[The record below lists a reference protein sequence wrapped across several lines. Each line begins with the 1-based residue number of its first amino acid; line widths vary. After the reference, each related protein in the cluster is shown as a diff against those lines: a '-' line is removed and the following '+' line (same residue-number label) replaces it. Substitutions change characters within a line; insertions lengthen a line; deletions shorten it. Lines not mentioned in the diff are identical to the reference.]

1 MANAA
6 MTPARAWAWARAA
19 PPPWALMAALAL
31 ACAPDF
37 ANPTTIRDL
46 RLLVVVADPPEALVD
61 LPAWAA
67 AGEVPPGALPPFT
80 LTALLVDPAGGG
92 RPLGYRAEACG
103 NDPLNGANDTR
114 MQSGRLGLTV
124 SGAPCPAG
132 SALVAEGTAAPGA
145 DGVALVSVSFAPTE
159 ALLAAAVKADPLG
172 VQLGL
177 PLTVSFVFRA
187 GDEEVVG
194 LKRVLLS
201 PRLAP
206 EQTPNAN
213 PRIDSL
219 HWRAGR
225 GQPATPLVTAG
236 APGGEGEAPPELG
249 AGGRLRIG
257 PSPGDAEAYQTRAF
271 SRSER
276 RFVVEQVAAET
287 LRYAYFTTQ
296 GEFSPGTVSTE
307 PNPLR
312 TNPIVDLE
320 SDYHAPRDAISGAA
334 EIFVIV
340 RDERGGAGFQRA
352 RVMLR

>member
-19 PPPWALMAALAL
+19 PPPWALMAALALAL

-249 AGGRLRIG
+249 AGGRLR
-257 PSPGDAEAYQTRAF
+257 
-271 SRSER
+271 
-276 RFVVEQVAAET
+276 
-287 LRYAYFTTQ
+287 YAYFTTQ